1 LIAIMSQATQASR
14 TVAELHAAA
23 ATALQIAT
31 ERDAA
36 NPAPQTGLYSCDPH
50 PQSRPDAHAAHRW
63 HRAIPGCPGQIMH
76 ARRFVR
82 AAIEAHPRMDDA
94 VLLVSELVTKV
105 IQHTATSHDGTFE
118 IVICAL
124 PGSIRIAVIDAGS
137 PFIPAPVPASSLRT
151 AGRGVALIQAL
162 AQQWG
167 YHGNQHSGA
176 VWFQLDDPSDL
187 APMCLGNTCAAPDP
201 AC

>member
-1 LIAIMSQATQASR
+1 MSQATQARR

-36 NPAPQTGLYSCDPH
+36 DPAPQTGLCSYDSQ

-63 HRAIPGCPGQIMH
+63 HRIFPGRPEQLRH

-94 VLLVSELVTKV
+94 VLLASELAANA
-105 IQHTATSHDGTFE
+105 IQHTATSHNGTFE
-118 IVICAL
+118 IIICAL

-137 PFIPAPVPASSLRT
+137 PFIAAPVPASSLST
-151 AGRGVALIQAL
+151 AGRGLALIQAL

-167 YHGNQHSGA
+167 YHGNQHSRA
-176 VWFQLDDPSDL
+176 VWFQLDEPSGRPCPHTFRH
-187 APMCLGNTCAAPDP
+187 ARAAPDP
-201 AC
+201 TC